1 MSFFSAL
8 TVPGLQQ
15 HLSFSREDSAILKGY
30 GILFMIFHHVFGLYA
45 LPAGVDTAWIAPQL
59 TKAAPIFKICVPIFI
74 FITGYVMG
82 WKTKSS
88 STLGSLIKTGFS
100 HYFKFWK
107 IYFLCLLLATLVSWA
122 FPLPILPSVADMGW
136 KNGLLVVTG
145 LKPCYPDWWYMALF
159 SAATMA
165 LYPICAW
172 IHGSSAGSVP
182 FISKYGPHS
191 QPAGNRIFLRSFP
204 ALLHSRLHVRLSG
217 FTTLCSFNFPKLGSN
232 PVAGS

>member
-74 FITGYVMG
+74 FITGYAMG
-82 WKTKSS
+82 WKTNSS
-88 STLGSLIKTGFS
+88 PTFGSLIKTGFS

-107 IYFLCLLLATLVSWA
+107 I
-122 FPLPILPSVADMGW
+122 
-136 KNGLLVVTG
+136 
-145 LKPCYPDWWYMALF
+145 
-159 SAATMA
+159 
-165 LYPICAW
+165 
-172 IHGSSAGSVP
+172 
-182 FISKYGPHS
+182 
-191 QPAGNRIFLRSFP
+191 
-204 ALLHSRLHVRLSG
+204 
-217 FTTLCSFNFPKLGSN
+217 
-232 PVAGS
+232 